1 MLFIFQDVKNL
12 ESKVARLAEADK
24 ENKAEIENL
33 KSAVEQRD
41 NELNKVSRELAEKE
55 EEVYDLSEKLET
67 ANHANS
73 PASLSRGKNHPH
85 INIKLCFES
94 IFVSWNSTGQQS

>member
-12 ESKVARLAEADK
+12 ESKEARLAEADK

-41 NELNKVSRELAEKE
+41 NEL
-55 EEVYDLSEKLET
+55 
-67 ANHANS
+67 
-73 PASLSRGKNHPH
+73 
-85 INIKLCFES
+85 
-94 IFVSWNSTGQQS
+94 